1 MNLWGKIALATIGV
15 AMVAGLWLSRSLG
28 NGDDSEFITVTT
40 GTLVFGVEVTG
51 TLRAVES
58 SQIGPPQIRHL
69 YRFKISM
76 MAPEGESVAKGQPV
90 VAFDTSELQDRLRRH
105 RNDMAEAETKVKKE
119 EVALAVQI
127 ADDALAMAEAEA
139 RLRKARMAAARPSE
153 LFASIEG
160 DKAVLD
166 LGMAE
171 LEVER
176 LSRRITFS
184 HEASEA
190 EIEALRADLS
200 TARAEASRI
209 ESGIRDMVRTAPRDG
224 VVTYV
229 TNWRNEKKKI
239 GDSCYRHEMVIE
251 IPDLEKM
258 MAQGEVEEAV
268 SGRITEGQTVDLHL
282 DAHQDVTYQGVVTKV
297 VRAVQEKSW
306 RNPLKIVRVEIAM
319 DTTDPDRMRPGM
331 RFKGTIEVA
340 KKTNVLLIPIDAV
353 SASPS
358 GPAARVKSFGG
369 YRIAPLELGESDGK
383 AIEVVSGVESG
394 DRVLTG
400 KGAA

>member
-1 MNLWGKIALATIGV
+1 VKLRRKIALATLGV
-15 AMVAGLWLSRSLG
+15 TAVTGLWLTRSPG
-28 NGDDSEFITVTT
+28 NDDDGQLITVTT
-40 GTLVFGVEVTG
+40 GTLVFGVEVSG
-51 TLRAVES
+51 ALRAVES
-58 SQIGPPQIRHL
+58 SQIGPPQIQHL

-76 MAPEGESVAKGQPV
+76 MATEGETVAKDQPV

-105 RNDMAEAETKVKKE
+105 RNEMAEAETKVRKE
-119 EVALAVQI
+119 EVALAVQK
-127 ADDALAMAEAEA
+127 ADDTLAMAEAEA
-139 RLRKARMAAARPSE
+139 RLRKARMAAAQPSE

-160 DKAVLD
+160 DKAALD
-166 LGMAE
+166 LSMAK

-176 LSRRITFS
+176 LTRRIAFS
-184 HEASEA
+184 HEASQA

-200 TARAEASRI
+200 TARSEAKRI
-209 ESGIRDMVRTAPRDG
+209 ENGIRDMVRRAPRDG

-229 TNWRNEKKKI
+229 TNWRNEKKKV

-268 SGRITEGQTVDLHL
+268 SGKIAEGQKVELHL
-282 DAHQDVTYQGVVTKV
+282 DAHQDVPFHGVVSRV
-297 VRAVQEKSW
+297 IRAVQEKSW

-340 KKTNVLLIPIDAV
+340 EKTDVLLIPIDAIF
-353 SASPS
+353 SSPG
-358 GPAARVKSFGG
+358 GPTARVKTFGG
-369 YRIAPLELGESDGK
+369 FRITPLDLGESDGK
-383 AIEVVSGVESG
+383 SIGVVAGLEAG
-394 DRVLTG
+394 DRVVTR
-400 KGAA
+400 KAPP